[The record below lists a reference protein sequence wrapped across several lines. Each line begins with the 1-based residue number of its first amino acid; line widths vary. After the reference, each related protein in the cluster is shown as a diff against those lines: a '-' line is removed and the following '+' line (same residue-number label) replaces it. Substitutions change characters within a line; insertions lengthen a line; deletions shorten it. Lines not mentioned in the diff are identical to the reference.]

1 MTHNPAVVQLV
12 RHTFKAARKSDA
24 NHASGRDSWQ
34 FKKIMH
40 SLDHTTH
47 DTQVCSQCVTHSE
60 RHHSLTQTV
69 NVYDNNERPYPK
81 VLELQT
87 ERTADAEG
95 RGVGSCCLAWPS
107 GQPGLS

>member
-1 MTHNPAVVQLV
+1 MQTMHQEEIAGNSRKACTALTIRPMTRRCAV
-12 RHTFKAARKSDA
+12 S
-24 NHASGRDSWQ
+24 AS
-34 FKKIMH
+34 
-40 SLDHTTH
+40 
-47 DTQVCSQCVTHSE
+47 HSE